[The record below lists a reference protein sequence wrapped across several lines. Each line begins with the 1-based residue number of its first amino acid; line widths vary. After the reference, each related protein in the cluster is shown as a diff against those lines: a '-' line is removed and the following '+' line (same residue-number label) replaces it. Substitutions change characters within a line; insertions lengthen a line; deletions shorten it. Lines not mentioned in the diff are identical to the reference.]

1 MKRFIIGAVL
11 AAAFGGSV
19 AIGDTSSVRKD
30 STIRIMLL
38 GDSITHGSH
47 SSTGNGYRA
56 PLWNALTNLGYRVDF
71 VGTQTDSY
79 GRFDPTLGDP
89 DHEGISGITIAGT
102 LKRIDGVFDK
112 CGEVDCVLMLLGT
125 NESLLGER
133 VFRNEATNSLVRL
146 LDRIYA
152 RSPSAEVVVATL
164 MPRWTEP
171 KIGNVADNWK
181 YAAITNVFNPAVP
194 GIVAGQCA
202 KGQHAHVLDMHA
214 ALRFDQLDDEVHPSD
229 SGYASMAKFWLGA
242 VTNIFPRPAF
252 TIGRER

>member
-1 MKRFIIGAVL
+1 
-11 AAAFGGSV
+11 V
-19 AIGDTSSVRKD
+19 AIGDTPSVRKEGA
-30 STIRIMLL
+30 IRIMLL

-56 PLWNALTNLGYRVDF
+56 PLWNALTNLGYHVDF

-133 VFRNEATNSLVRL
+133 MFRNEATNSLVKL
-146 LDRIYA
+146 LDRIYS

-171 KIGNVADNWK
+171 KIGDVAANWK
-181 YAAITNVFNPAVP
+181 YAAITNVFNPTVP

-214 ALRFDQLDDEVHPSD
+214 ALRFDQLDDEVHPND

-242 VTNIFPRPAF
+242 VTNIFPRPASTLRGELLSDRKQGASF
-252 TIGRER
+252 AIKQGE